1 MRKTI
6 LLTMAVFSAIS
17 FAACSNIMV
26 MVGLEKGSPPI
37 TDSEYFNLQL
47 DTLMERLQKN
57 QVRRFRK
64 AAVLDFVNTN
74 GKVSELGKY
83 LTSKF
88 GERAI
93 VNGAFRV
100 TPQGQVREALRKLKI
115 DYKGQLTKDE
125 VAQIGSE
132 LGADAVVTGVLAD
145 LQKGSDVDL
154 SVKAI
159 QPSSGDLL
167 TSASVDIYRSKQVQ
181 TLIQQF

>member
-6 LLTMAVFSAIS
+6 LLTVAVFSAIS

-26 MVGLEKGSPPI
+26 MVGLEKGPPPV

-64 AAVLDFVNTN
+64 AAVLNFVNTDGN
-74 GKVSELGKY
+74 VSELGKY

-93 VNGAFRV
+93 ANGAFRV

-132 LGADAVVTGVLAD
+132 LGADAVVTGVLSD